1 MCSSDLAFDSRDTG
15 GGYLPHCYTPHCVAY
30 TGTHDNDTI
39 QGWMS
44 SAPAEDVAL
53 AKAYL
58 RLNEQEGYHWGM
70 MRSAWAS
77 AADLAVMQFQDLL
90 GLGSE
95 ARMNIP
101 STLGGNNWRWRTLPG
116 TCGGE
121 LARRLRREMEIYQRL
136 PAQ

>member
-1 MCSSDLAFDSRDTG
+1 MTG
-15 GGYLPHCYTPHCVAY
+15 VQTCALP
-30 TGTHDNDTI
+30 I
-39 QGWMS
+39 
-44 SAPAEDVAL
+44 
-53 AKAYL
+53 L
-58 RLNEQEGYHWGM
+58 RLSAGEGYHWGM

-95 ARMNIP
+95 ARMNVP

-116 TCGGE
+116 TYDGE

-136 PAQ
+136 PC